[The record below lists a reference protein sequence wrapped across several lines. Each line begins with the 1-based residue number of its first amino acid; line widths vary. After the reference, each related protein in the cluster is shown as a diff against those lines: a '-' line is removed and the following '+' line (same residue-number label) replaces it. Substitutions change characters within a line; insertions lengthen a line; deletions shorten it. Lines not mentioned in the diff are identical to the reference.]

1 MAQGKPTKVEAKK
14 PAANSKPNT
23 TGKTG
28 KAAPPLPS
36 EDRSERLD
44 KYTVKPEFWDTILD
58 ALPPWGDEIA
68 AIVLIIFGVMSFL
81 SLLNASP
88 DATVAAAWSNALTS
102 LFGYGS
108 ALVCAGIF
116 GLGVIILLPK
126 LGIVIRFPTRRIL
139 ALEIAFLSALA
150 LLHLVAGENELRSLA
165 RLGRGGGQVGWALS
179 SLITSLL
186 GSSVALAVYGSL
198 FVVSVAL
205 VIGIR
210 RTTVL
215 DFLHRLSAVLR
226 EYAARLQP
234 PATVEPEAKSTL
246 DTALK
251 PDTKVVIDTA
261 GVPSLVPTANAANAQ
276 RIKAYGIM
284 RVRIDPENLPPSLR
298 PGAATVI
305 STPDAP
311 DGEAP
316 IDMSQHPLFQRR
328 EIVTNFNAIGTK
340 QPTKKGTPQMVE
352 RPDGRLKRYFTV
364 ENMREA
370 RQIAKRD
377 AALPALDLLSDIELM
392 LPEESEINHNV
403 VLIENTLLEF
413 DIDVDVV
420 DVRVGPTVT
429 QYAIQPFRESTNTEG
444 EAAFSR
450 TRINKI
456 ASLSGDLALALS
468 AKRLRLEAPVPG
480 HSYIGI
486 EVPNKK
492 PSIVALRSVY
502 ESKVYYEQAQKKK
515 SPLFIPLG
523 RDVSGAPVGIDLA
536 TMPHLLIAGTTGS
549 GKSVCIAAMATA
561 LVMDNNPDAVKLVM
575 LDPKMVELSR
585 FNGLP
590 HLLGS
595 VETEL
600 ERIIGVLRWCTRE
613 MDRRYKILEENAA
626 RNIDIYNA
634 RLGRK
639 KRDEYMPYIV
649 ILIDEIGDLMLS
661 QPDETEKT
669 VTRLAQMA
677 RAVGMHLVVATQR
690 PSVDV
695 ITGLIKANFPSRISF
710 AVASG
715 TDSRVIL
722 DAVGA
727 ETLMGRGDM
736 LYQAADAMA
745 PRRLQGCW
753 VSDDEVRAVVEY
765 WKAWKEQ
772 EEVKN
777 PTPDYQPA
785 PWERG
790 LTRREVLAE
799 TDPMLEQA
807 ISMVVAEGEAS
818 ASLIQ
823 RKLNLGY
830 PRAARIMDLLVELGV
845 VGDFKADR
853 RSREVLIKPGT
864 DPFKDLVEKRLGKKD

>member
-1 MAQGKPTKVEAKK
+1 MAQGKSSKVEAKK
-14 PAANSKPNT
+14 PDTKPHN
-23 TGKTG
+23 KTA
-28 KAAPPLPS
+28 KAAPPPAP
-36 EDRSERLD
+36 DRPDRLD

-88 DATVAAAWSNALTS
+88 DASVAAAWSSALTG

-108 ALVCAGIF
+108 AIVCAGIF

-150 LLHLVAGENELRSLA
+150 LLHLLAGETELRALA

-179 SLITSLL
+179 SIITSLL
-186 GSSVALAVYGSL
+186 GSGVALAIYGAL
-198 FVVSVAL
+198 FVISIAL

-210 RTTVL
+210 RNTVVSFLNSITTT
-215 DFLHRLSAVLR
+215 LR
-226 EYAARLQP
+226 TYAARIQP
-234 PATVEPEAKSTL
+234 PPEVEPVVKTTM

-251 PDTKVVIDTA
+251 PDTTVVIDQA
-261 GVPSLVPTANAANAQ
+261 GVPALVPTASAANVQ
-276 RIKAYGIM
+276 RVKAHGIV
-284 RVRIDPENLPPSLR
+284 RVRVNPDNLPPSMR
-298 PGAATVI
+298 PGVAAVI
-305 STPDAP
+305 SAP
-311 DGEAP
+311 DGDDSEAP
-316 IDMSQHPLFQRR
+316 IDVSQHPLFQRR
-328 EIVTNFNAIGTK
+328 ETVANFNAIGTK

-352 RPDGRLKRYFTV
+352 RPDGRVKRYFTV
-364 ENMREA
+364 ENMRET

-377 AALPALDLLSDIELM
+377 PALPTLDLLNDIDLQ

-444 EAAFSR
+444 EQAFSR

-456 ASLSGDLALALS
+456 VSLSSDLALALS

-492 PSIVALRSVY
+492 PSTVALRSVY
-502 ESKVYYEQAQKKK
+502 ESKTYFEQAQKKK

-523 RDVSGAPVGIDLA
+523 RDVSGAPVGIDL
-536 TMPHLLIAGTTGS
+536 TQMPHLLIAGTTGS
-549 GKSVCIAAMATA
+549 GKSVCIAAMATS
-561 LVMDNNPDAVKLVM
+561 LVMDNSPDMVKLVM

-590 HLLGS
+590 HLLGN

-613 MDRRYKILEENAA
+613 MDRRYKLLEENAA
-626 RNIDIYNA
+626 RNIDIYNS

-669 VTRLAQMA
+669 ITRLAQMA

-695 ITGLIKANFPSRISF
+695 ITGLIKANFPSRIAF

-722 DAVGA
+722 DSVGA

-753 VSDDEVRAVVEY
+753 VTDDEVRAVVEY
-765 WKAWKEQ
+765 WKAWKDQ
-772 EEVKN
+772 EEAKTPV
-777 PTPDYQPA
+777 PDYQPA

-807 ISMVVAEGEAS
+807 ISVVVADGEAS

-845 VGDFKADR
+845 VGEFKADR
-853 RSREVLIKPGT
+853 RSREVLIKPGS
-864 DPFKDLVEKRLGKKD
+864 DPFKDIIEKRLNQKD